1 MAQRRRRTGTLSAS
15 GAGDVHAPLALF
27 YEWASAD
34 EKRSFHFFQH
44 VTAPCLSGDFDGVFW
59 RVLVLQ
65 ICQTEPAVKHA
76 VLAVSSLHEGMM
88 AMAPYAEADDRHS
101 FALSQYNKAIAC
113 LLDQMREVDAKPL
126 VPLLTCVLFVCIELM
141 QSKDTE
147 SIIHLEQGRQILS
160 RLGRKASSQNS
171 EIDIIKQHLVPM
183 YTRLSL
189 TSLMFGGD
197 PVAIPT
203 PLKTL
208 TDVPMMFDSIGE
220 VRYALY
226 DFMDECLRFAK
237 KTHAAKYSELPE
249 EELRIHEKEQD
260 YLLRKL
266 SKFNVS
272 FSLYQAQRA
281 RDAPPGAIALI
292 QIHVSTTYIWIS
304 TALSSEETVFDAH
317 VATFS
322 KIIPLANTFM
332 DALAG
337 PVNHDPMANKMTAAS
352 PSAADTRRFSA
363 LFTFEMHVIA
373 PLYYVAAK
381 CRHPLIRRAALD
393 LLRRNPARRENLW
406 RANVMAAIAD
416 HTIRL
421 EEKHLRPRT
430 DQSRSASPPEL
441 PTMMPFGGY
450 EPSIQPA
457 VHSPCPSNLD
467 LSFDSPELSHNS
479 GHLPI
484 DPSLLYDA
492 TEVPTSSHSFSPGTH
507 SIASSF
513 DDHLSASHT
522 IYVSGTG
529 NNTVAARS
537 DNSSQIWN
545 AFTQH
550 QEQQQQQPHQHQQQQ
565 QQHLAPNI
573 ALEPPTPSDRSGDAP
588 FDVPEHF
595 RVHDA
600 IIGPEK
606 EDGSW
611 VMMFRKLGGLHADWD
626 VQTDYVADILDI
638 RYQSPHHQSEQ
649 TNARPSSPARR
660 PGARCR
666 RSRTLVRRHRLSGC
680 QAGAACLPAALRLPW
695 NVEVIVDEA
704 RELYAQWGLGT
715 TSTWYAMSPWNLYS
729 AYRLGKD
736 EGIWGGDQT
745 TRGAVDAS
753 GTRWQMGGAFA
764 MDAGGF
770 VRWVK
775 VPSAAN
781 DLPNFKEA
789 LQALEPAKTGLA

>member
-15 GAGDVHAPLALF
+15 GTGDIHAPLALF

-88 AMAPYAEADDRHS
+88 APTPYAEADDRHS

-160 RLGRKASSQNS
+160 RLGRKASSQNP

-208 TDVPMMFDSIGE
+208 TDVPMMFGSISE

-266 SKFNVS
+266 SKFNVA
-272 FSLYQAQRA
+272 FSLYQSQRA

-292 QIHVSTTYIWIS
+292 QIHVNTTYIWIS

-332 DALAG
+332 DTLTG
-337 PVNHDPMANKMTAAS
+337 PANHDPMANKMAATS

-363 LFTFEMHVIA
+363 MFTFEMHIIA

-430 DQSRSASPPEL
+430 
-441 PTMMPFGGY
+441 G
-450 EPSIQPA
+450 
-457 VHSPCPSNLD
+457 HNLD
-467 LSFDSPELSHNS
+467 LGFESPELNHSS

-484 DPSLLYDA
+484 DPSLLYDT

-522 IYVSGTG
+522 IYASGAG
-529 NNTVAARS
+529 NTPVLAGG
-537 DNSSQIWN
+537 DNSSQIWD
-545 AFTQH
+545 AYTQH
-550 QEQQQQQPHQHQQQQ
+550 QGQEQQQSQ

-573 ALEPPTPSDRSGDAP
+573 ALEPPTPSDVGDSWIFDSRRTSGISAAASEDNDESLGSGSASGSGSGSGSGFLSGWDKGPQRSGDAP
-588 FDVPEHF
+588 FDVPEQF

-626 VQTDYVADILDI
+626 VQTDYVASLTKLSVRHPEIHCI
-638 RYQSPHHQSEQ
+638 AVSH
-649 TNARPSSPARR
+649 SSRA
-660 PGARCR
+660 A
-666 RSRTLVRRHRLSGC
+666 TDAWVVA
-680 QAGAACLPAALRLPW
+680 AGGEW
-695 NVEVIVDEA
+695 NVEVVVDEA
-704 RELYAQWGLGT
+704 RELYAQWGLGA

-764 MDAGGF
+764 VDAGGF

-789 LQALEPAKTGLA
+789 LLALEPAKTGLA